1 MISKKKSLF
10 IGANDMH
17 EILPN
22 GKLSD
27 YKDKYNEGLFIEPI
41 PEVFEKLQK
50 NLNQVN
56 ESYGNNFQALQALV
70 TNKESETYDFKLY
83 STDNMLASSS
93 IFEMRKKHEKELGYK
108 GSIKLQSTR
117 MSSIISS
124 LNLNIEEY
132 DVFLDVQGAE
142 LEVLKS
148 FDDHIYKID
157 WLHTEVSAKEI
168 YYTGGVLF
176 EELNSFLN
184 KHGLFRRSKLKKIW
198 KKAHLDVV
206 YTRS

>member
-1 MISKKKSLF
+1 MKNKKKILF
-10 IGANDMH
+10 IGANDMR
-17 EILPN
+17 EMLPT
-22 GKLSD
+22 GKRPE
-27 YKDKYNEGLFIEPI
+27 YKDKYKEGLFIEPI
-41 PEVFEKLQK
+41 PEVFKELQK

-56 ESYGNNFQALQALV
+56 ESNGNNFQALQALV

-93 IFEMRKKHEKELGYK
+93 IFEMRKKHEKKLGYK
-108 GSIKLQSTR
+108 GSIILQSTR

-157 WLHTEVSAKEI
+157 WLHTEVSVKAI

-176 EELNSFLN
+176 DELNAFLN
-184 KHGLFRRSKLKKIW
+184 KHKLFTKGIAKGHMDLIYEKL
-198 KKAHLDVV
+198 
-206 YTRS
+206 